1 MLDSVFVKQNITADY
16 QISSFD
22 ELHLDS
28 SGTVGKPIRVLARKG
43 TKSVSRPS
51 GPVEGCCLTVGND
64 CGLLTVSALL
74 EMAHPFTDNRA
85 PVLRC
90 QRQIYEFR
98 H

>member
-1 MLDSVFVKQNITADY
+1 MFVKQNITADY

-51 GPVEGCCLTVGND
+51 GPVEGSGQACSLVAGGTG
-64 CGLLTVSALL
+64 SFA
-74 EMAHPFTDNRA
+74 FS
-85 PVLRC
+85 VL
-90 QRQIYEFR
+90 IIIKVKKS
-98 H
+98 